1 MTPQL
6 LPPERAFMDFD
17 IVTDPKDW
25 SAGIAV
31 IGIGHSEPYAHDPC
45 PNDQTRAPAAIRAQ
59 SEQFGFGDGHHF
71 DFEFDGT
78 LYSQLPTRRMDCGDL
93 RRGDEP
99 YAAYRAAAR
108 QALRQLWSC
117 GAAVFLL
124 GGDHGVTIPAVE
136 ALGVLGRPVHIIHVD
151 AHLDWRVEVG
161 GVQGGYSS
169 PLYAAS
175 RCPWVVGMTQIGLRG
190 TGSARPE
197 EVAAAREWGSRLI
210 TADQFRSAPIDTL
223 LDNIAADSLVYITI
237 DADGL
242 DPSIMPAVM
251 GPAPG
256 GLRYEE
262 VTALIQRLAARHPVV
277 GMDVVEIAPSYDF
290 ANHLSAIT
298 AGRLLLHGM
307 VASVRGM
314 DLLAGSL

>member
-6 LPPERAFMDFD
+6 LPPARAFMDFD
-17 IVTDPKDW
+17 VVTDPNDW

-71 DFEFDGT
+71 DFEFGGT

-93 RRGDEP
+93 ARGDEP
-99 YAAYRAAAR
+99 YAVYRGAAR
-108 QALRQLWSC
+108 QALSQLWSC

-136 ALGVLGRPVHIIHVD
+136 ALGVLGRPVHIIHID

-169 PLYAAS
+169 PLYVAS
-175 RCPWVVGMTQIGLRG
+175 GCPWVVGMTQIGLRG

-197 EVAAAREWGSRLI
+197 EVAAARTWGSRLV
-210 TADQFRSAPIDTL
+210 TADQFRSTPIDTII
-223 LDNIAADSLVYITI
+223 DNIHANSLIYITI

-262 VTALIQRLAARHPVV
+262 VTSLIQRVAARHQVV
-277 GMDVVEIAPSYDF
+277 GMDVVEVAPSYDF
-290 ANHLSAIT
+290 ANQLSAIT

-307 VASVRGM
+307 VAAARGM
-314 DLLAGSL
+314 GLSK